1 MVQNSGYGLCLL
13 FLQSFLISL
22 DSVGPDVLLSFLK
35 DSEKPTNVFKLFENI
50 VGRKTTNILLD
61 ALCCNILR
69 YIWYHT
75 VHTLTYLESQDTKWY
90 KSWFA
95 WFQHQEHI
103 LWSYTIVYLPH
114 CASYWKSI
122 PQFVPNISQ
131 NVDKRA
137 ILCVTRLHLAIFFSN
152 FSHHISNQATPVFA
166 KKLSQMQDGQL
177 ATEMNIFPA
186 RSSAQEGW
194 GRKNNR
200 NNRSTTK
207 YPAHSE
213 EYFSLEYKTL
223 V

>member
-1 MVQNSGYGLCLL
+1 MVQNSGYRLCLL

-35 DSEKPTNVFKLFENI
+35 YSEKPTNVFKLFENI

-122 PQFVPNISQ
+122 PQFVPNISH

-137 ILCVTRLHLAIFFSN
+137 ILCITRLHLAIFF
-152 FSHHISNQATPVFA
+152 FEF
-166 KKLSQMQDGQL
+166 
-177 ATEMNIFPA
+177 
-186 RSSAQEGW
+186 
-194 GRKNNR
+194 
-200 NNRSTTK
+200 
-207 YPAHSE
+207 
-213 EYFSLEYKTL
+213 
-223 V
+223 